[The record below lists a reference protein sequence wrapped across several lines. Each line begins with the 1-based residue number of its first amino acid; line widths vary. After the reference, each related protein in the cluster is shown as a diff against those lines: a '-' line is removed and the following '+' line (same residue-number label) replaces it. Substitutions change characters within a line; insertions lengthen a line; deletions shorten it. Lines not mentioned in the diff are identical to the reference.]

1 MDEWPLPSLGSHAYR
16 LGCPLQVLSPLCSIF
31 QLGSSVLGPGNLFHF
46 ASCWELLR
54 QLLISELGLSH
65 REEKGVKSG
74 PGTHGFREPWDVLAL
89 GHHWCPDH
97 TLIPPSF
104 LLPCVAA
111 KRKNFYC
118 PPPIST
124 SPFACIGPP
133 LPLISVCTSPFA
145 CAFKPWIFLNTLG
158 SWYNFR
164 TVSVSL
170 LVQGPRL
177 SLPPIKLLGGGP
189 LEILK

>member
-118 PPPIST
+118 PPSHKYFSFCLYWPT
-124 SPFACIGPP
+124 PPTDKCLYFPFCLCI
-133 LPLISVCTSPFA
+133 
-145 CAFKPWIFLNTLG
+145 
-158 SWYNFR
+158 
-164 TVSVSL
+164 
-170 LVQGPRL
+170 
-177 SLPPIKLLGGGP
+177 
-189 LEILK
+189 